1 MHLVHLRH
9 VTNDQLIG
17 LNYAKNICLRQ
28 STCTMTEAQES
39 SKKYRLYAIIS
50 LIATVLLLVFVSEFF
65 WLGLPFLLT
74 FTVKAFGA
82 M

>member
-1 MHLVHLRH
+1 
-9 VTNDQLIG
+9 
-17 LNYAKNICLRQ
+17 
-28 STCTMTEAQES
+28 MTEAQES